1 MASRSEW
8 LDTFLAYD
16 FDKSYFDNVDADDA
30 GDDTDDDDW
39 WGSECDSEDEAE
51 FEFVNPLVGEMF
63 AYMQRHYDKQPMHD
77 SILTGQGYM
86 DELNSDPNKCFEMS
100 WSVMDT

>member
-30 GDDTDDDDW
+30 GDDIDDDDW

-51 FEFVNPLVGEMF
+51 FDFINPLVGEMF
-63 AYMQRHYDKQPMHD
+63 AYMQRHYDK
-77 SILTGQGYM
+77 
-86 DELNSDPNKCFEMS
+86 
-100 WSVMDT
+100 

>member
-30 GDDTDDDDW
+30 SDDIDDDDW
-39 WGSECDSEDEAE
+39 WGSECDSEDE
-51 FEFVNPLVGEMF
+51 V
-63 AYMQRHYDKQPMHD
+63 
-77 SILTGQGYM
+77 
-86 DELNSDPNKCFEMS
+86 
-100 WSVMDT
+100 

>member
-51 FEFVNPLVGEMF
+51 FDFINPLVGEMS
-63 AYMQRHYDKQPMHD
+63 AYIQRHYDK
-77 SILTGQGYM
+77 
-86 DELNSDPNKCFEMS
+86 
-100 WSVMDT
+100 